1 MLKIWGD
8 YMIVRKAKASDFKY
22 LKELNR
28 DLLNETGDYFSDA
41 VFQQEALFKLL
52 INSENQII
60 IVAEMNDEVC
70 GYAIVVISHMPDND
84 NIRLDQIYV
93 KQESRLQGVAQ
104 QIINYIDS
112 IAIKEQINMISL
124 RVNSNNEKAISFYK
138 KKGFVIEELIMNKKL

>member
-1 MLKIWGD
+1 
-8 YMIVRKAKASDFKY
+8 MIVRKAKASDFKY